1 VAIDDRL
8 FSEPRQGL
16 PGLRGLQGLQ
26 ADLSSDGIAVRDH
39 FLTQSQVSALLRCAR
54 ARRERGDFVP
64 ARIGAHRRA
73 LRRAEIRGDS
83 ICWLA
88 EPLLPAERELLGAL
102 EQVRLMLNREA
113 FLGLFDLEMHY
124 AWYPPGAGY
133 ARHIDQP
140 RGSGQRRISL
150 VLYLNPRWGAY
161 DGGELKIVDD
171 LGRDR
176 HIEPA
181 GGRLAVFL
189 TAGREHE
196 VMPTRRDRLSLTGWF
211 RGRE

>member
-1 VAIDDRL
+1 VAVDGRL
-8 FSEPRQGL
+8 NSGPL
-16 PGLRGLQGLQ
+16 PGLRGPQDLR
-26 ADLSSDGIAVRDH
+26 ADLSRNGIAVRDH
-39 FLTQSQVSALLRCAR
+39 FLTQSQVNALNRCAR
-54 ARRERGDFVP
+54 ARQERGDFVP
-64 ARIGAHRRA
+64 ARIGAHARA

-88 EPLLPAERELLGAL
+88 EPLLPPERELLDAL
-102 EQVRLMLNREA
+102 EQVRLLLNREA
-113 FLGLFDLEMHY
+113 FLGLFELEMHY

-140 RGSGQRRISL
+140 RGSGQRRVSL
-150 VLYLNPRWGAY
+150 VLYLNRRWTGD
-161 DGGELKIVDD
+161 DGGELKIADD
-171 LGRDR
+171 LGRER
-176 HIEPA
+176 HIRPA
-181 GGRLAVFL
+181 AGRLALFL